1 MINEPPL
8 VSIACLT
15 FNHERY
21 VRECLDGFVSQKTTF
36 RFEIVIHDDAST
48 DSTQEIIREYIDRF
62 PNVEWRPILQTENQY
77 KNGKGI
83 LQPIVLPKCRGKY
96 IALCEGDDYWTDPYK
111 LQKQVDFLE
120 EHEEYSM
127 CFHAAEIKNE
137 TKDIEIITCKDIE
150 NKDYLTNDIFPGWT
164 VPTASV
170 VYRKDLVGSF
180 PKIKHSEWMKYGDIV
195 LFLKCTHQ
203 GKVRGMSEVMSVYR
217 MTESGAVVSQKK
229 EKDCMEKLCLHYRML
244 MLNFPQLDRKWPK
257 EFIGTYRY
265 SQFKN
270 TSSLIKKVK
279 FLSSTI
285 YYYPAL
291 VMGKMLHLLLPSKW

>member
-96 IALCEGDDYWTDPYK
+96 IALCEGDDYWTDPLK

-120 EHEEYSM
+120 EHENYSM
-127 CFHAAEIKNE
+127 CFHAAEVLLQGVDASRKCIRCE
-137 TKDIEIITCKDIE
+137 DIE
-150 NKDYLTNDIFPGWT
+150 NREYTSVELFSTWI
-164 VPTASV
+164 VPTASMLFCREIV
-170 VYRKDLVGSF
+170 DSF
-180 PKIKHSEWMKYGDIV
+180 RIRHPEWLTRGDIALV
-195 LFLKCTHQ
+195 LKCSHV
-203 GKVRGMSEVMSVYR
+203 GKVMGMADKMSVYR
-217 MTESGAVVSQKK
+217 MQPNSVTYNSNMKSK
-229 EKDCMEKLCLHYRML
+229 EMLRLPKHFICLYR
-244 MLNFPQLDRKWPK
+244 NFPRVDRHSLSWC
-257 EFIGTYRY
+257 ISQSYY
-265 SQFKN
+265 SRMKMMRNPLRKICDCLLAFYWNPGFVWSK
-270 TSSLIKKVK
+270 IKK
-279 FLSSTI
+279 L
-285 YYYPAL
+285 
-291 VMGKMLHLLLPSKW
+291 